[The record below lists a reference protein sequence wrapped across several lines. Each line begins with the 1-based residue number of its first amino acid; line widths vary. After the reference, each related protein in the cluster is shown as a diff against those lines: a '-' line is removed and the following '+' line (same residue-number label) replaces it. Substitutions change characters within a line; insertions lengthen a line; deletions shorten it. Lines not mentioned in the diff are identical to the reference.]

1 MKYVIGF
8 ITGIVFTLGV
18 ALFLGST
25 DEPRR
30 VRVQH
35 QVMV

>member
-8 ITGIVFTLGV
+8 IAGIVFTLCV

-25 DEPRR
+25 DEPRH

-35 QVMV
+35 QVTV